1 MVSGHWS
8 VKPETLYL
16 QLVELA
22 ERLGLPII
30 LDKGPFS
37 GGACILD
44 GDELIVLNKSTP
56 FEQRTRLLAE
66 ALVSRDLGEIYLK
79 PALRELL
86 ERQAPPETFG
96 MGPE

>member
-8 VKPETLYL
+8 VKPETLYQ

-66 ALVSRDLGEIYLK
+66 ALASRDLGEIYLK

-86 ERQAPPETFG
+86 ERQVPPEAFG

>member
-1 MVSGHWS
+1 MASGRWS
-8 VKPETLYL
+8 AKPETLYQ

-22 ERLGLPII
+22 ERLGLPVI

-37 GGACILD
+37 GGACILE

-66 ALVSRDLGEIYLK
+66 ALASRELGEIYLK

-86 ERQAPPETFG
+86 ERQGVPAAFG
-96 MGPE
+96 TGSA